1 MAENFISRII
11 FQDDFT
17 ATTNKFKNAAD
28 DVVDSSKKAGNEVEK
43 TSSSIGKLKSALS
56 SITGTHKT
64 RVRGVGLE
72 TVEDNISSIQR
83 KIEKLTGQ
91 PVTITGTAKVT
102 HSDITLAK
110 AEAKELK
117 RQLKELTGKNYDI
130 NMSVGGTSVLGGA
143 GKGALLSTIGGGLV
157 AGGVGAAVMGATAAV
172 GAGVKTMW
180 TGANERQQYL
190 SSMTHFM
197 GNEQDAQAM
206 MDWANDNSRTTQFSS
221 GEVLAAASRAIQVSE
236 GDATEAKRLTTLAED
251 MASLTPGKTVGDALE
266 ALADANM
273 GEMERMKEF
282 GFKGS
287 AEDFK
292 NAGGDLFAMKGAN
305 GKTIEEMFA
314 GGTAAG
320 AQNASAKIGT
330 ITGNFE
336 DALASAGEK
345 LLNGLNPA
353 LDWLVEASGQ
363 AADMLGNALNSAGS
377 WLGTTLTNVRAAL
390 EPYMPLLSTL
400 GQIVGTVV
408 TTAFS
413 LVGDVINNLVLPA
426 LKWIGETV
434 VPVFQPLIDNVGT
447 VTGYV
452 KSFGKALS
460 SVIDTIGNMASQ
472 AASKISSIGS
482 SIWSKIS
489 GADRHATG
497 AMAYGGL
504 TQINENMKGELIRL
518 PNGSRIYPYETTRRL
533 LGNEM
538 KKANTGGM
546 SNVFNINV
554 DARGSNMTNE
564 QIYRL
569 KKSLVNDI
577 VAAFDNV
584 APA

>member
-17 ATTNKFKNAAD
+17 ATTNKFKSAAGV
-28 DVVDSSKKAGNEVEK
+28 VVDSSKKAGNEVEK

-273 GEMERMKEF
+273 GEMERLTY
-282 GFKGS
+282 S
-287 AEDFK
+287 
-292 NAGGDLFAMKGAN
+292 FAA
-305 GKTIEEMFA
+305 
-314 GGTAAG
+314 
-320 AQNASAKIGT
+320 
-330 ITGNFE
+330 
-336 DALASAGEK
+336 
-345 LLNGLNPA
+345 
-353 LDWLVEASGQ
+353 
-363 AADMLGNALNSAGS
+363 
-377 WLGTTLTNVRAAL
+377 
-390 EPYMPLLSTL
+390 
-400 GQIVGTVV
+400 
-408 TTAFS
+408 
-413 LVGDVINNLVLPA
+413 
-426 LKWIGETV
+426 
-434 VPVFQPLIDNVGT
+434 
-447 VTGYV
+447 
-452 KSFGKALS
+452 
-460 SVIDTIGNMASQ
+460 
-472 AASKISSIGS
+472 
-482 SIWSKIS
+482 
-489 GADRHATG
+489 
-497 AMAYGGL
+497 
-504 TQINENMKGELIRL
+504 
-518 PNGSRIYPYETTRRL
+518 
-533 LGNEM
+533 
-538 KKANTGGM
+538 
-546 SNVFNINV
+546 
-554 DARGSNMTNE
+554 
-564 QIYRL
+564 
-569 KKSLVNDI
+569 
-577 VAAFDNV
+577 
-584 APA
+584 